1 MLEETDTLLQ
11 PLLDEDVL
19 DVDPVPHIPSNQ
31 PRRRRRRR
39 RWLTVAIIV
48 LVIGLI
54 AGGGGLYWWLNR
66 PSPIRYLQAA
76 VTTGNINITVA
87 GTGPVTP
94 NAQYNLNFP
103 IAGQISAINVKIGQQ
118 VSQGQILA

>member
-11 PLLDEDVL
+11 PLLDEDAL
-19 DVDPVPHIPSNQ
+19 DADPVPHIPSNQ
-31 PRRRRRRR
+31 PPHRRR
-39 RWLTVAIIV
+39 RWLTVTIIV

-66 PSPIRYLQAA
+66 RPAVRYLQAA

-87 GTGPVTP
+87 GTG
-94 NAQYNLNFP
+94 
-103 IAGQISAINVKIGQQ
+103 
-118 VSQGQILA
+118 